1 MAGKHP
7 KVPTFSVRARLDVE
21 LLEEVDSYIHRY
33 RTRTQIIEDALRA
46 YLPVLA
52 KTDKR
57 KKIDQNANSLN
68 WRDGLLD
75 D

>member
-1 MAGKHP
+1 MGSKHP

-21 LLEEVDSYIHRY
+21 LLSEVDSYITRY
-33 RTRTQIIEDALRA
+33 RTRTQIIEEALRL

-52 KTDKR
+52 QTDKR
-57 KKIDQNANSLN
+57 KKIEQNANSSS

>member
-1 MAGKHP
+1 
-7 KVPTFSVRARLDVE
+7 VRARLDVE
-21 LLEEVDSYIHRY
+21 LLSEVDSYITRY
-33 RTRTQIIEDALRA
+33 RTRTQIIEEALRL

-52 KTDKR
+52 QTDKR
-57 KKIDQNANSLN
+57 KKIEQNANSSG

>member
-1 MAGKHP
+1 MGGKHL

-21 LLEEVDSYIHRY
+21 LLNEVDSYITRY
-33 RTRTQIIEDALRA
+33 RTRTQIIEEALRL

-52 KTDKR
+52 QNDKK
-57 KKIDQNANSLN
+57 KKIEQNANSLS